1 MNYDRL
7 EFLGDALLNMII
19 SEWLY
24 EENPNYNEGTLTKKR
39 SELVNKKFL
48 SSISQNLFYEED
60 LIIGKSIKKNNQ
72 KTMENIFSDIFESI
86 LGAIFVDSNMQKS
99 KKFIYNHLIKK
110 INTLENTNKNYKGIL
125 IEKCHSLGYE
135 SPVFKTLKEESIQRV
150 QFKTQLIINGK
161 TYCVAVGNTKKNAE
175 MNVAK
180 LALKQMID

>member
-1 MNYDRL
+1 
-7 EFLGDALLNMII
+7 
-19 SEWLY
+19 
-24 EENPNYNEGTLTKKR
+24 
-39 SELVNKKFL
+39 
-48 SSISQNLFYEED
+48 
-60 LIIGKSIKKNNQ
+60 
-72 KTMENIFSDIFESI
+72 MENIFSDIFESI

-161 TYCVAVGNTKKNAE
+161 TYCVEVGNTKKNAE